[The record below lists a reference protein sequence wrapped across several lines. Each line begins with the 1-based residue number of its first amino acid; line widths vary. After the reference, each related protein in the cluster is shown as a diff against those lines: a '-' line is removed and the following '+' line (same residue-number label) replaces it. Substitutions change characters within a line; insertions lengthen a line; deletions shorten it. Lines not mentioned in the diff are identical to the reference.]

1 VNVIRHIALIAVCSI
16 AGALAFASVMAIMP
30 GLFPIL
36 LLFVCWWEKGPEP
49 DPWDTGLRALL
60 NEAQ

>member
-1 VNVIRHIALIAVCSI
+1 
-16 AGALAFASVMAIMP
+16 MAIMP

-49 DPWDTGLRALL
+49 DPWDTGLIALL
-60 NEAQ
+60 KEAG